1 MSAEMGIKP
10 IDEGLWNVVEATV
23 RRLPSAGDRG
33 DKQSTEA
40 LERTQAENR
49 ASSRA
54 ARSGAEDASQT
65 INRLKDKVLTYTE
78 DSRPGHTGA
87 DENGAVDVR
96 G

>member
-23 RRLPSAGDRG
+23 RRLPFAGNRG
-33 DKQSTEA
+33 DNQSTEA
-40 LERTQAENR
+40 LERTQTENR

-54 ARSGAEDASQT
+54 GRDGAEDASQT

-78 DSRPGHTGA
+78 DSRPGRTGGEE
-87 DENGAVDVR
+87 DGAVDVH